1 MLIRNK
7 SSFIKGF
14 LLLASF
20 AIVFASI
27 FMPIITLEDGR
38 KENPLNYADDFFNS
52 LSKGSAFF
60 IPSVRER
67 VIKDLTGK
75 QVDITL
81 HMRSHE
87 SAAQA
92 ALLAEQSG
100 FTVNVDDKNLALKGD
115 IFTLAMSS
123 LVDAEYMYNN
133 DEKAVSE
140 RWDGANGLRVLRTW
154 HELFQASIK
163 PLQRAGMIVEA
174 QAVDAIV
181 RRALEPSYNFFGIT
195 ASRVADNVGML
206 TFLLV
211 FYVVY
216 TMWYGFAIF
225 GLFEGIGL
233 TMKKAAVKEEG

>member
-7 SSFIKGF
+7 KSFINGF
-14 LLLASF
+14 VLLASF
-20 AIVFASI
+20 IVVFASI

-67 VIKDLTGK
+67 VARDLKDK
-75 QVDITL
+75 QIDITL
-81 HMRSHE
+81 HMPSAE
-87 SAAQA
+87 SAAQGA
-92 ALLAEQSG
+92 MLAQQAG
-100 FTVNVDDKNLALKGD
+100 LMVNAQDRDLALKGD

-123 LVDAEYMYNN
+123 LEDAESMYRN
-133 DEKAVSE
+133 DDKTVSA
-140 RWDGANGLRVLRTW
+140 RWGGADGQRILRTW
-154 HELFQASIK
+154 HELFSAGIK
-163 PLQRAGMIVEA
+163 PMQRVGMIMEA
-174 QAVDAIV
+174 QAVDAVV

-195 ASRVADNVGML
+195 SKRVADNVGML

-216 TMWYGFAIF
+216 TMWYGFAVF

-233 TMKKAAVKEEG
+233 TMKKAAVKEEM

>member
-7 SSFIKGF
+7 KKFIKG
-14 LLLASF
+14 LLLLISF
-20 AIVFASI
+20 SIVFASI

-67 VIKDLTGK
+67 VARDLTDK
-75 QVDITL
+75 NIDITL
-81 HMRSHE
+81 HMRSPE
-87 SAAQA
+87 SAAQG
-92 ALLAEQSG
+92 ALLAQQAG
-100 FTVNVDDKNLALKGD
+100 FMVNVQGKDLALKGN

-123 LVDAEYMYNN
+123 LDDADSMYHN
-133 DEKAVSE
+133 DSDTVSA
-140 RWDGANGLRVLRTW
+140 RWGGADAQRVLRTW
-154 HELFQASIK
+154 HELFSASIK
-163 PLQRAGMIVEA
+163 PLQRAGMIMEA
-174 QAVDAIV
+174 QAVDAVV

-225 GLFEGIGL
+225 DLFEGIGL
-233 TMKKAAVKEEG
+233 TMKKAAVKEEI